1 MLAEFRCVDVCC
13 SVYRILL
20 VSEFN
25 VKYGYYEQIIN
36 NFENYA
42 TQSYFATNVTNVY
55 SACMHCIVGKVINQM
70 GQGTNRH

>member
-1 MLAEFRCVDVCC
+1 MLAEFRCADVCC

-25 VKYGYYEQIIN
+25 VKYGYYKQII
-36 NFENYA
+36 NYA
-42 TQSYFATNVTNVY
+42 TQRYFATNATNVY